1 MTSDEIINYISKID
15 LDLKTRGGNPRYFD
29 QKVQPDIVE
38 IISECILDF
47 SKKKHFFTIKDIWDN
62 KFSEDLVYEYF
73 KKPKARDKKAANEFD
88 KFFSQPICFLTFF
101 GILHREKKGTKFYH
115 TILKPD
121 ILEYIAS
128 DQRKALNFINICLI
142 CFIKSNQLKSDF
154 DKFFTEQDKE
164 SYFSLR
170 ERFYEFT
177 YNNTNINRSNKH
189 EPGRIFT
196 PIINALAFKQN
207 KKGSQK
213 GNISKDVIYLGDL
226 IYARPNW
233 KDILNGKPGELTR
246 ESWDGKKI
254 KNIDEQ
260 LSLSSSERSS
270 KKAIVKK
277 YGNTSEYSG
286 SDGALDTHHIFP
298 RSFNFDLC
306 HYKENL
312 IRITPDEHYIKAH
325 PNRNTQIINKPF
337 QVELLK
343 AKLKSVE
350 TSLKKSEDFY
360 DLKFFIDMLKKGFKI
375 DLPTDLSINDLK
387 NFLNSR

>member
-73 KKPKARDKKAANEFD
+73 KKPKASDKKAANEFD

-101 GILHREKKGTKFYH
+101 AILHREKKGNKYYH

-142 CFIKSNQLKSDF
+142 CFIKSNQLKSAF
-154 DKFFTEQDKE
+154 DKFFNEQDKE
-164 SYFSLR
+164 SYFLLR
-170 ERFYEFT
+170 ESFYEFT

-213 GNISKDVIYLGDL
+213 GRISKDVIYLGDL

-233 KDILNGKPGELTR
+233 KDILDGKPGELTR
-246 ESWDGKKI
+246 ESWTEKKLN
-254 KNIDEQ
+254 NIDEQ

-270 KKAIVKK
+270 KKVIVKK

-325 PNRNTQIINKPF
+325 PNRNTQIIDKPF

-350 TSLKKSEDFY
+350 TSLKNGEDFY

-375 DLPTDLSINDLK
+375 DLPTDLSVYDLK